1 MDPPSHRFS
10 SSKVLLCW
18 FYSLSDGIELL
29 RARLFLQVP
38 LSAEQQQ
45 KDDKCKQA
53 MIDVVTC
60 TSSVN
65 VVDDFVD
72 FRLGFLLN
80 PSNESEWWRSP
91 SSIYKLKFWMKS
103 WKPNVKKGNQ
113 IFLLIAPVSKTRLT
127 LLPLFRFFSENVDNT
142 CLKYFIPLFKDLYL
156 YYTCR
161 DSWN

>member
-1 MDPPSHRFS
+1 
-10 SSKVLLCW
+10 
-18 FYSLSDGIELL
+18 LSDGIELL

-80 PSNESEWWRSP
+80 PSNESE
-91 SSIYKLKFWMKS
+91 
-103 WKPNVKKGNQ
+103 
-113 IFLLIAPVSKTRLT
+113 
-127 LLPLFRFFSENVDNT
+127 
-142 CLKYFIPLFKDLYL
+142 
-156 YYTCR
+156 
-161 DSWN
+161 